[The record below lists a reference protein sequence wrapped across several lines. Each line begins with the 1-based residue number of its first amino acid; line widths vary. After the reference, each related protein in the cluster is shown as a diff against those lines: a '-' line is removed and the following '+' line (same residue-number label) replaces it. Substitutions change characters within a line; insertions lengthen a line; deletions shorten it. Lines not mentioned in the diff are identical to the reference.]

1 MIDNQKFIDLARQ
14 TSTGQRTGKLYAYTR
29 DGGKLSFA
37 TLFFIQGQ
45 LSGCEYS
52 DKTGNQ
58 ALSGLIDSQITNV
71 VFVAGDGLD
80 YIKDPSIWNVEALL
94 SSTKP
99 QLIEK
104 IQPSIETSEFKDV
117 AIDALKA
124 ICGDSATKLVNDLA
138 ERYPPEKNQ
147 DKFIEECVKLAS
159 GFVGAEI
166 ANNILKPL
174 LAIRN

>member
-14 TSTGQRTGKLYAYTR
+14 TSNELRTGKLYAYTR

-45 LSGCEYS
+45 LSSCEYS
-52 DKTGNQ
+52 GKTGDV
-58 ALSGLIDSQITNV
+58 ALSDLIDSKITNV
-71 VFVAGDGLD
+71 VFVAGDGSD
-80 YIKDPSIWNVEALL
+80 YIKDPSIWDIETLL

-99 QLIEK
+99 QITEK
-104 IQPSIETSEFKDV
+104 TQPSVEAPEFKDV

-124 ICGDSATKLVNDLA
+124 ICGDRATKLVNDLA
-138 ERYPPEKNQ
+138 EHYPPEKNQ
-147 DKFIEECVKLAS
+147 DKFFEECMKLTS
-159 GFVGAEI
+159 GFVGGEI
-166 ANNILKPL
+166 AKDVLKPL